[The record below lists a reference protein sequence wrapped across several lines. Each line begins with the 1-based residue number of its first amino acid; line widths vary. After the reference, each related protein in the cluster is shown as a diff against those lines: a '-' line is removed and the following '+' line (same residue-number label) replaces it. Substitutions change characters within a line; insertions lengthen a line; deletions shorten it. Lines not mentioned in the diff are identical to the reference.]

1 MVVVAKKIDWLTV
14 DLYVP
19 VMLMDYSLMNS
30 GSYTCNKSEGLISL
44 SNSKNS
50 FCSSF
55 IRIKFEIYR
64 NPKKSPGLPCAE
76 VTNIFD
82 YIHQESHHHQVTK
95 MCRILGVSRAQYY
108 RYRSPKP
115 SKRRAEDEDLKQ
127 RILRIFAEFK
137 QRYGVMKIH
146 HELNLEL
153 QPLQLRCSPRRISRL
168 MKELD
173 IHSVTVNKWKAA
185 SASKTKVEQRP
196 NLLKQDFS
204 TTGLN
209 QKWTA
214 DMTYIQTKR
223 NGWYYLS
230 TIMDLHSRR
239 IIGYS
244 FSKKMATDL
253 VLKTLES
260 AVKNRTITGDLII
273 HTDLGSQY
281 TSDDYNQRLTELH
294 IRHSYSRKG
303 CPYDNAPME
312 SFHASLKKECVY
324 PVPVFEDYE
333 TAAAVLFEYVHAFYN
348 RKRIHSSLG
357 YQTPLQV
364 EIATLTSQMAA

>member
-1 MVVVAKKIDWLTV
+1 MFPELSIIVID
-14 DLYVP
+14 P
-19 VMLMDYSLMNS
+19 
-30 GSYTCNKSEGLISL
+30 
-44 SNSKNS
+44 
-50 FCSSF
+50 
-55 IRIKFEIYR
+55 
-64 NPKKSPGLPCAE
+64 
-76 VTNIFD
+76 
-82 YIHQESHHHQVTK
+82 
-95 MCRILGVSRAQYY
+95 
-108 RYRSPKP
+108 PKP
-115 SKRRAEDEDLKQ
+115 SKRRAEDASLKQ

-214 DMTYIQTKR
+214 DMAYIQTKR

-253 VLKTLES
+253 VLKALES

-364 EIATLTSQMAA
+364 EIATLTSQMAAWFNAFQGSNKLLIAINDLFELWKVNAVLNVS

>member
-1 MVVVAKKIDWLTV
+1 
-14 DLYVP
+14 
-19 VMLMDYSLMNS
+19 
-30 GSYTCNKSEGLISL
+30 
-44 SNSKNS
+44 
-50 FCSSF
+50 
-55 IRIKFEIYR
+55 
-64 NPKKSPGLPCAE
+64 
-76 VTNIFD
+76 
-82 YIHQESHHHQVTK
+82 

-173 IHSVTVNKWKAA
+173 IRSVTVNKWKAA

-204 TTGLN
+204 TT
-209 QKWTA
+209 
-214 DMTYIQTKR
+214 
-223 NGWYYLS
+223 
-230 TIMDLHSRR
+230 
-239 IIGYS
+239 
-244 FSKKMATDL
+244 
-253 VLKTLES
+253 
-260 AVKNRTITGDLII
+260 
-273 HTDLGSQY
+273 
-281 TSDDYNQRLTELH
+281 
-294 IRHSYSRKG
+294 
-303 CPYDNAPME
+303 
-312 SFHASLKKECVY
+312 VY
-324 PVPVFEDYE
+324 PVPVFENYE